1 MSTIHQTQTVFKK
14 TSTGKIQ
21 QWRAWVEQTGD
32 GYLLKVESGQV
43 DGKLKET
50 PGQVINEGKQGRT
63 AQEQAIFEATSK
75 LNKKRSRAS

>member
-1 MSTIHQTQTVFKK
+1 MSEIIHTTPTVYKK

-21 QWRAWVEQTGD
+21 QWKAYVEKTTT

-50 PGQVINEGKQGRT
+50 SGQVIDEGKQ
-63 AQEQAIFEATSK
+63 
-75 LNKKRSRAS
+75 